1 MLNALL
7 FQSVRTDKSPQRA
20 PSQTFAGKILREV
33 NVMKIV
39 YKILASIVGVALF
52 AATLNTH
59 AADGHDETYAC
70 QVQATGGRQGLV
82 LLQTHNR
89 EEALTKALNLPA
101 LTIDGST
108 HASTAIVECVLRPN
122 GKFSD
127 GGFQRFYANVP
138 L

>member
-1 MLNALL
+1 
-7 FQSVRTDKSPQRA
+7 
-20 PSQTFAGKILREV
+20 
-33 NVMKIV
+33 MKIA
-39 YKILASIVGVALF
+39 YKILANALSIALF
-52 AATLNTH
+52 ASTLNTN
-59 AADGHDETYAC
+59 AADGQDETYAC

-89 EEALTKALNLPA
+89 DEALAKALNLPA

-122 GKFSD
+122 GKFRD
-127 GGFQRFYANVP
+127 GGFQRFYESVP